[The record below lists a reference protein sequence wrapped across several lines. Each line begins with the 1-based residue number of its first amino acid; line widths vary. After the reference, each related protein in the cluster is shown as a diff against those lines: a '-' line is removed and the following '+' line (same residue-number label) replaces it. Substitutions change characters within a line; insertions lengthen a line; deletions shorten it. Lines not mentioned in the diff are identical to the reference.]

1 MTVTPI
7 DAQRGISTITYALL
21 IDMGWY
27 IIDSTFNDTMPYGFQ
42 KGCNFV
48 YNLCNYTPLF

>member
-27 IIDSTFNDTMPYGFQ
+27 VIDSTFNDTMPYGFQ